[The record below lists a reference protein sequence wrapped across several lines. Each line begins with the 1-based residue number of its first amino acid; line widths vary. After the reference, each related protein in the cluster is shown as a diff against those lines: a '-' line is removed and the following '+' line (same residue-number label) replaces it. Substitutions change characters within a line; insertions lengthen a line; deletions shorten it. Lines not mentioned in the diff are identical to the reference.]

1 MTRNVLYASKL
12 IEIRSF
18 RAYFSLQK
26 FFEKCCNLSFGDFC
40 SVSAKF
46 AQFRAISQFF
56 GSQFRR
62 EKWQKKACYVLP
74 GNLCVNHREK

>member
-18 RAYFSLQK
+18 CAYFSIQN
-26 FFEKCCNLSFGDFC
+26 FFEKCCNLSFGDFG

-46 AQFRAISQFF
+46 AQFRPISQFL

-62 EKWQKKACYVLP
+62 PKCQKKPVMFM
-74 GNLCVNHREK
+74 R